1 MISRSRSRRR
11 CKQSEALRSLSRS
24 GRKHYKVYWTKLNG
38 DNGSFQLPLTIGEF
52 KAKLP
57 SLAANS
63 TYKVINGSIAL
74 KDSYYLAGADYH
86 LSIIIVKQ
94 GAEPSNKAISDTC
107 LHWVPIEHSARYRP
121 PPDHRQELCNAG
133 GQTYKL
139 VSIEKEWYF
148 SLGSCCAFLMLVMVL
163 LMWLA
168 FVHCVVS
175 YDLRRV
181 WDRRWQC
188 PLLCIGV
195 CWKQLVAEPNIV
207 PIKIPI
213 CECAERRCSFQI
225 SIKRSS
231 NRNGVVQPSALCFTL
246 GYVPWSYWSTIS
258 PLWPSTLQCN
268 SIDIWWMACVVVLVR
283 EFLK

>member
-94 GAEPSNKAISDTC
+94 GAEPSNKAISDSTEE
-107 LHWVPIEHSARYRP
+107 LARAIIDIR
-121 PPDHRQELCNAG
+121 RKQ
-133 GQTYKL
+133 K
-139 VSIEKEWYF
+139 
-148 SLGSCCAFLMLVMVL
+148 
-163 LMWLA
+163 
-168 FVHCVVS
+168 
-175 YDLRRV
+175 LRRTTRKLMKHLRSV
-181 WDRRWQC
+181 LDTSDVPAALEALSDARVEALRGFMVQKYFLRDFG
-188 PLLCIGV
+188 LLL
-195 CWKQLVAEPNIV
+195 K
-207 PIKIPI
+207 PIQ
-213 CECAERRCSFQI
+213 EAARLSATGMMEALDETERKLR
-225 SIKRSS
+225 
-231 NRNGVVQPSALCFTL
+231 GDDLLEV
-246 GYVPWSYWSTIS
+246 
-258 PLWPSTLQCN
+258 
-268 SIDIWWMACVVVLVR
+268 IDDTPRVS
-283 EFLK
+283 